1 MYNHVYQ
8 LTHDM
13 DCFFV
18 LNGYATHIATNGGI
32 VPAKLG
38 TVEELRAMQTQVAN
52 IEGTLMYGLNTDYLG
67 TLQADDFPSR
77 QVLEDVGKE
86 LNVIKDMFG
95 NDEYSDIPFHWKV
108 YSHSFVEMARKGFW
122 SFDRVGVMPNG
133 MDVYMLIAW
142 PTYSEKKTLL
152 PRIGHQFELRDYNL
166 WCQCENCSCL
176 PLAEMINKA
185 EKKDKL

>member
-1 MYNHVYQ
+1 MYNHLYQ

-38 TVEELRAMQTQVAN
+38 SVEELRAMQTKVAN
-52 IEGTLMYGLNTDYLG
+52 MEGTLGYELNTDYLA
-67 TLQADDFPSR
+67 TLQAEDFPS
-77 QVLEDVGKE
+77 QQDLEDVGKE
-86 LNVIKDMFG
+86 LNVFEGLFG
-95 NDEYSDIPFHWKV
+95 NDEYRDIPFHWKV

-142 PTYSEKKTLL
+142 PKYTDRKVLQ
-152 PRIGHQFELRDYNL
+152 PRVGHEFELGGFNL
-166 WCQCENCSCL
+166 WCQCNNRRCW
-176 PLAEMINKA
+176 PIAEMIYKA
-185 EKKDKL
+185 EKRG